1 MSDSDNPP
9 RRQAHFNRPIIEA
22 RWFTDDYLAP
32 DWIIDGVLQRG
43 RLYACTSLTSHG
55 KTAVWLYN
63 ACMIACGT
71 PVGTHRTCQSDVL
84 ILQGE
89 NPDDLKGRLLAMQQT
104 MTLDY
109 LPWVM
114 PGHFALALDEI
125 DRIHA
130 QCEHLALKLGLVI
143 VDTAASFF
151 PFDEENSNVQ
161 NGQYA
166 RGCLRPLTKLPG
178 EPAVVV
184 LCHPVK
190 GAAKDNLVPR
200 GGGAFLN
207 ELDGNFTLWSEP
219 PLRQTTELH
228 WQDKIRGPDFSP
240 IIYRLKSVA
249 LDGYH
254 DNFGNPPFSVVA
266 TPISED
272 AAASFV
278 ASNLINQ
285 NQVLK
290 TLNENPTFSFAD
302 IARALAWVTPDGNPI
317 RHKVQRIVEQ
327 LETDKCV
334 QQPRKGAR
342 YHLTEK
348 GKKIAYG

>member
-1 MSDSDNPP
+1 MSHSDNPKGS
-9 RRQAHFNRPIIEA
+9 QARFPRPIFEA

-63 ACMIACGT
+63 ACMIANGS
-71 PVGTHRTCQSDVL
+71 PVGTHRTWKSDVL
-84 ILQGE
+84 IMQGE

-104 MTLDY
+104 TTLDW
-109 LPWVM
+109 LPYVM

-125 DRIHA
+125 DRIHH

-161 NGQYA
+161 NGNYA

-178 EPAVVV
+178 DPAVVV

-190 GAAKDNLVPR
+190 GATKDNLVPR

-228 WQDKIRGPDFSP
+228 WQDKIRGPDFTP
-240 IIYRLKSVA
+240 INYRLKSVA
-249 LDGYH
+249 VDGYH

-266 TPISED
+266 SPISED
-272 AAASFV
+272 AVASFA

-285 NQVLK
+285 NHVLK
-290 TLNENPTFSFAD
+290 TIHENPNFSFAD
-302 IARALAWVTPDGNPI
+302 IARALGWVGLDGEPI

-327 LETDKCV
+327 AADDKCV

-348 GKKIAYG
+348 GKKLVYG